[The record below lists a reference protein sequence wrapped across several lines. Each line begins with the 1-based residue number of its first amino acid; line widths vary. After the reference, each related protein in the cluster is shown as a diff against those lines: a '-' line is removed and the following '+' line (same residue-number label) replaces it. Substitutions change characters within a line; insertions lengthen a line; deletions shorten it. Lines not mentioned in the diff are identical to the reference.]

1 MLSKKNK
8 IQRADFPS
16 SSKKGMVFHSTYT
29 SLSLQKQTKEEP
41 NKFSFVV
48 SGKVSKKAVV
58 RNKLKRRGYYV
69 IKKFL
74 PTIKI
79 GYFVVFFLKKEIV
92 GLSYSDFEKQIL
104 FLLNKAKLIK

>member
-8 IQRADFPS
+8 IKRAYFPS
-16 SSKKGMVFHSTYT
+16 NSKKGIVFQSVYA
-29 SLSLQKQTKEEP
+29 SLSLQKQTKEP
-41 NKFSFVV
+41 LIKFSFVV
-48 SGKVSKKAVV
+48 SSKVSKKAVL

-74 PTIKI
+74 PSIKP
-79 GYFVVFFLKKEIV
+79 GYFVVFFLKKDIV
-92 GLSYSDFEKQIL
+92 GIPFVDFEKQIL